1 MKYLG
6 NPDNE
11 INIKKQS
18 TRKILRKSKISRKKV
33 KENNIRKVVTEI
45 WRKEKKMWKIKKSL
59 QQVNQGCCYSCTVC
73 HRSLYQRI
81 IRLFKRDKGR
91 ILVTEMCHVVKLL
104 NKKFYTCKTCR
115 KRPYKTEI
123 KCQAVYIN
131 MASNPIPDKLNNF
144 KK

>member
-1 MKYLG
+1 MKSISKSKAPEKFSEKVKYQERKL
-6 NPDNE
+6 
-11 INIKKQS
+11 K
-18 TRKILRKSKISRKKV
+18 KILKFIK
-33 KENNIRKVVTEI
+33 NIRKVVTEI

-81 IRLFKRDKGR
+81 IRLFKRDNGR
-91 ILVTEMCHVVKLL
+91 ILVTEMYHVVKLL

>member
-91 ILVTEMCHVVKLL
+91 ILVTEMYHVVKLL

-123 KCQAVYIN
+123 KYQAVYIN